1 MRGIQTKTINLH
13 MQKILPRM
21 QEKMVF
27 TEKIMA
33 DNCGMRLKNALE
45 SELWLWSMQ
54 REKFSEM
61 QKHIMKGVPGAGK
74 KRPKFMLRRLTML
87 KFDQEK
93 TFDEEIRDM
102 VNEFDA
108 FDENSEELSDS
119 EGDDDSEEDDRKTK
133 K

>member
-1 MRGIQTKTINLH
+1 
-13 MQKILPRM
+13 M

-119 EGDDDSEEDDRKTK
+119 EGDDDSEEEDDRKTK

>member
-1 MRGIQTKTINLH
+1 
-13 MQKILPRM
+13 
-21 QEKMVF
+21 
-27 TEKIMA
+27 MA
-33 DNCGMRLKNALE
+33 DSCGMRLKNALE

-74 KRPKFMLRRLTML
+74 KRPKFMLRRLTVL

-93 TFDEEIRDM
+93 TFDEEIREM
-102 VNEFDA
+102 AQEFDGI
-108 FDENSEELSDS
+108 DSDSEELSDS
-119 EGDDDSEEDDRKTK
+119 ESSLDSEAEEGVDRKIK

>member
-1 MRGIQTKTINLH
+1 

-21 QEKMVF
+21 QEKMLF

-33 DNCGMRLKNALE
+33 DSCGMRLKNALE

-74 KRPKFMLRRLTML
+74 KRPKFMLRRLTVL
-87 KFDQEK
+87 KFDQNK
-93 TFDEEIRDM
+93 TFDEELRDM
-102 VNEFDA
+102 AQEFDEI
-108 FDENSEELSDS
+108 D
-119 EGDDDSEEDDRKTK
+119 EDDEES
-133 K
+133 